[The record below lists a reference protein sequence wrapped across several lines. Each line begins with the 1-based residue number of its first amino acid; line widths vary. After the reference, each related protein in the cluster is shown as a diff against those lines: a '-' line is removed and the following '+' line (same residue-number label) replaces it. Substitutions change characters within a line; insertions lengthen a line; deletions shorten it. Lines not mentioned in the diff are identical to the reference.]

1 MRGFFN
7 KQKMLPDC
15 IETVQDS
22 IPIRAVHEKYNLIE
36 TYEGCYTRSFRI
48 TNINYETSSEEEQKV
63 LMERW
68 RDFLNSFGSNMEA
81 ALTVYNRPMDIKAFK
96 EENFIKEAGDGFDDL
111 RAQLNE
117 IIQRRAIDGK
127 NCIEKDIY
135 ITFAVHAENVL
146 VANEAMTRF
155 ASDADKAVKML
166 GSGMSEIPIEDK
178 LEIIHDIYNK
188 DNRGEFLTKTR
199 IINEEGHIE
208 EISSFDFE
216 NIRSMGITV
225 NDVIGPSSIQYL
237 PRFIRIGNKW
247 AKALKVTDYPSL
259 LPDNFLNKFTG
270 RDFYTISTLNIRQ
283 MSATETERLINQQ
296 LAYVREEKNNRI
308 RANRRE
314 QVPDD
319 MVNPDLDDR
328 EEALLNTRRK
338 VREEDEHQF
347 ETTLSMII
355 FADTKA
361 ELMDHVDEV
370 KSICNGLFA
379 TCIDLNDEQ
388 EEGFVAT
395 LPLCVN
401 PLKVKRTLSSSE
413 VTLIEPFSNLEINEK
428 DGINYTMN
436 LSSRNLIIYNRLNK
450 PNFNGF
456 ILGSSGSGKSFTA
469 KTEIV
474 NVFLRQ
480 NSDIM
485 ILDPE
490 QEYVYITKAL
500 NGQVISIMPGG
511 ENHINP
517 LDIVSLD
524 YELEVDPA
532 KRGEIVD
539 PILEKVSFIN
549 KLFESM
555 LSENWGMDSIQKSLI
570 DECLRDLY
578 RPFMKDGKLF
588 RAPRQEETP
597 TLNDMMEWFSLRR
610 EPEART
616 LYYVLKRYAG
626 EGTLNIFSQRTNVE
640 IHNRIV
646 CFDISSVGD
655 ELKLMAMNIIQDMCW
670 ARLVEN
676 KRLGKFTFI
685 YVDELHIFFQPGNE
699 SSAEFLTQLWKRAR
713 KYGGVPTGITQSP
726 ADLLEHPVG
735 KRLLSECNFIQI
747 LNQTSDENRERL
759 GAILNLSASSLSYIT
774 NAQRGQGLFYTGTN
788 TVPFFSRFPED
799 NDIFPMLTSDMKQL
813 KEIEERKKRA
823 RAREMLN
830 EKRVNYA

>member
-1 MRGFFN
+1 MITIKRS
-7 KQKMLPDC
+7 KMMPDC

-22 IPIRAVHEKYNLIE
+22 IPIIAVHEEYNLIE
-36 TYEGCYTRSFRI
+36 TYEGCYTRSFEV
-48 TNINYETSSEEEQKV
+48 TNINYDTASEEEQKV

-68 RDFLNSFGSNMEA
+68 RDFLNSLGSHMEV
-81 ALTVYNRPMDIKAFK
+81 ALTVYNRPMDIKSFK
-96 EENFIKEAGDGFDDL
+96 EENFIKEAGDGFDPL
-111 RAQLNE
+111 RMQLNE
-117 IIQRRAIDGK
+117 ITQRRAIDGK
-127 NCIEKDIY
+127 NSIEKDIY
-135 ITFAVHAENVL
+135 ITFAGHADSVTT
-146 VANEAMTRF
+146 ANDAMNSF
-155 ASDADKAVKML
+155 ASDADQALKLL
-166 GSGMSEIPIEDK
+166 GSGAKEIPIEDK

-199 IINEEGHIE
+199 IVNDKGLTE
-208 EISSFDFE
+208 EISSFDFD
-216 NIRSMGITV
+216 NIRSMGISV

-237 PRFIRIGNKW
+237 PKMIRIGNKY
-247 AKALKVTDYPSL
+247 AKAVKVTEYPSL
-259 LPDNFLNKFTG
+259 LSDTFLNKLTG
-270 RDFYTISTLNIRQ
+270 RDFYTITTLNIRQ
-283 MSATETERLINQQ
+283 MSASETERLINQQ
-296 LAYVREEKNNRI
+296 LAYIREEKNNRI
-308 RANRRE
+308 RANRRD
-314 QVPDD
+314 QIPDE
-319 MVNPDLDDR
+319 MINPDLDDR
-328 EEALLNTRRK
+328 EEALLNTRHK
-338 VREEDEHQF
+338 VREDDEHQF

-355 FADTKA
+355 FADTKK
-361 ELMDHVDEV
+361 ELTKYTEEV
-370 KSICNGLFA
+370 KKLCNGLFA
-379 TCIDLNDEQ
+379 GFSELNDEQ

-401 PLKVKRTLSSSE
+401 PLKIKRTLSSSE

-428 DGINYTMN
+428 GGINYTMN

-480 NSDIM
+480 NSDII

-490 QEYVYITKAL
+490 QEYVYITNAL
-500 NGQVISIMPGG
+500 KGQVISIMPGG
-511 ENHINP
+511 QNHINP

-524 YELEVDPA
+524 YELEVD
-532 KRGEIVD
+532 REGLGEIVD

-555 LSENWGMDSIQKSLI
+555 LSESWGMDSVQKSLI
-570 DECLRDLY
+570 DDCLRDLY
-578 RPFMKDGKLF
+578 SPFMKDGRLY
-588 RAPRQEETP
+588 RAPKAEETP
-597 TLNDMMEWFSLRR
+597 TLNEIMEWFSHRK

-616 LYYVLKRYAG
+616 LYYVLRRYAG
-626 EGTLNIFSQRTNVE
+626 DGTLNIFSQRTNVE

-646 CFDISSVGD
+646 CFDISSVGE

-676 KRLGKFTFI
+676 KRLGKFTYI

-759 GAILNLSASSLSYIT
+759 RVILNLSESDLHHIT

-799 NDIFPMLTSDMKQL
+799 NDIYPMLTSDMKQL
-813 KEIEERKKRA
+813 KEIEERKKRE
-823 RAREMLN
+823 RASRILD